1 MDYRTLKDIPWDL
14 LVKEGLRL
22 VDTARQAKAERSE
35 DHTRTATSAHAQSSI
50 EALRQ
55 RLDAAEAQNRK
66 DAEVAEQ
73 MAQQVQR
80 LTAAVEELRGRA
92 RLAVWLG
99 GAAFALAAGVLI
111 AVLAIL

>member
-1 MDYRTLKDIPWDL
+1 MDYRKLKDIPWDL

-35 DHTRTATSAHAQSSI
+35 DQARTATSAQAQSSI

-55 RLDAAEAQNRK
+55 RLDTAEAQNRK

-80 LTAAVEELRGRA
+80 LTAALEELRGRA
-92 RLAVWLG
+92 RLAFWLG
-99 GAAFALAAGVLI
+99 GASLVLAAGLLI
-111 AVLAIL
+111 AFLALL

>member
-22 VDTARQAKAERSE
+22 VDTARQAKAERSG
-35 DHTRTATSAHAQSSI
+35 DHTRPGASTQAQSSI

-55 RLDAAEAQNRK
+55 RLEAAEAQNRK

-99 GAAFALAAGVLI
+99 GAALVFAAGVLI
-111 AVLAIL
+111 AILVIL